1 MIMLDEK
8 SKVSY
13 DKVEVSAIVSVV
25 FLTASVIVFW
35 LPIARELLA
44 LAGVAIGIISL
55 SKRKIH
61 NDLGLG
67 AVISGGVLLKLYC
80 LQYLILSL
88 LNLSWF
94 RDVII
99 PLFNPLRFF

>member
-13 DKVEVSAIVSVV
+13 DRVEASAIVSVV

-55 SKRKIH
+55 
-61 NDLGLG
+61 
-67 AVISGGVLLKLYC
+67 C
-80 LQYLILSL
+80 
-88 LNLSWF
+88 
-94 RDVII
+94 
-99 PLFNPLRFF
+99 